1 AVLAFTMGIAKG
13 ENGKESEERVTTSPI
28 MSLEDA
34 ITAATTRFQG
44 RVVEAELEDEDGKV
58 VYEVKILGDDGQT
71 REIEVDA
78 NSGKLTVEE
87 SEDTHGADST
97 KAAKTDPA
105 EGHAVVDIGTDG

>member
-1 AVLAFTMGIAKG
+1 MITRGQLGTVCVLTAVLAFTMGIAKE

-87 SEDTHGADST
+87 SEGTHGGEHKSRED
-97 KAAKTDPA
+97 
-105 EGHAVVDIGTDG
+105 

>member
-1 AVLAFTMGIAKG
+1 MMTRGQLGTVCVLAAVLAFTMGIAKG

-58 VYEVKILGDDGQT
+58 VYEVKIFGDDGQT

-87 SEDTHGADST
+87 SEGTHGGEHESRED
-97 KAAKTDPA
+97 
-105 EGHAVVDIGTDG
+105 